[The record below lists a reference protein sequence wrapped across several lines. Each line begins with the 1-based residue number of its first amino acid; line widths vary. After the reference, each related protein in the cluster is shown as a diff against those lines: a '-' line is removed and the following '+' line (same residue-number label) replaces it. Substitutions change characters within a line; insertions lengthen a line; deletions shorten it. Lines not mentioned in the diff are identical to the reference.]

1 MVLPRRHGRWS
12 RLDTVLL
19 CGVLLLL
26 GWLGYRIEI
35 GLEYRWNWQVIPQY
49 LLRHD
54 EQAGWLPNLL
64 LQGLW
69 TTVRLSFWSL
79 LLALPIGLLAG
90 LLRTSLHLFN
100 RLLGGSYVTL
110 LRNLPPLV
118 LVLICYFFVSDQLL
132 PLLQIPEL
140 VQQAPQAIQRLLLFS
155 LAPADQLEAFIAAV
169 VTLAL
174 FEGAYIGEIVRAG
187 INSIEAGQWQAARAL
202 GLRRWQ
208 LLRHV
213 VLPQAFVRMIPP
225 LTGQAISTIKDSAIV
240 SVISIQELTFQG
252 MELVAA
258 TYLTFEVWI
267 TVTLLYFLLTAS
279 CSWLAARLEVRLRRS
294 FQY

>member
-1 MVLPRRHGRWS
+1 LILKRQTRWG

-19 CGVLLLL
+19 VLLC
-26 GWLGYRIEI
+26 GFVVYLGYRVEI
-35 GLEYRWNWQVIPQY
+35 GMEYRWNWPVIPQY
-49 LLRHD
+49 LLRYD
-54 EQAGWLPNLL
+54 DLDGWLPNLL
-64 LQGLW
+64 LQGLL
-69 TTVRLSFWSL
+69 TTIRLSFWSL
-79 LLALPIGLLAG
+79 LLALPVGLLAG

-100 RLLGGSYVTL
+100 RLLGGSYVAL

-118 LVLICYFFVSDQLL
+118 LVLIFYFFISDQLL

-140 VQQAPQAIQRLLLFS
+140 LGLAPQALQQVIVWS
-155 LAPADQLEAFIAAV
+155 LAPPDQLEAFIAAV
-169 VTLAL
+169 ITLAL

-187 INSIEAGQWQAARAL
+187 INSIETGQWQAARAL

-213 VLPQAFVRMIPP
+213 ILPQAFQRMIPP
-225 LTGQAISTIKDSAIV
+225 LAGQAISTIKDSAIV

-252 MELVAA
+252 MELMAA

-267 TVTLLYFLLTAS
+267 VVTLLYFLLTYS
-279 CSWLAARLEVRLRRS
+279 CSWLAGRLELRLRRAYS
-294 FQY
+294 D